1 MPVAGFDRK
10 TMVLLTAALWL
21 GGMALVCPLPAAQ
34 DDSPA
39 VQPDGSQSV
48 PVPADKTDSLFAPD
62 PNFTGGTAY
71 GLGRWELFIRTML
84 ALVFLII
91 LGVGAFYVSKRLL
104 PKLAN
109 RPSKEIRVVETVHLG
124 PRKAV
129 HLIEVGN
136 RRFLIGSTNEN
147 IRKLAEV
154 TAGFPDLPEAD
165 IDLGSERI

>member
-1 MPVAGFDRK
+1 
-10 TMVLLTAALWL
+10 MVLLAAAVWL
-21 GGMALVCPLPAAQ
+21 SGAAVVRPLPAAQ
-34 DDSPA
+34 TTSGT
-39 VQPDGSQSV
+39 VQSDGSQSA
-48 PVPADKTDSLFAPD
+48 PAGQTDSLFAKD
-62 PNFTGGTAY
+62 SDFGGRATY

-84 ALVFLII
+84 AVVFLIV
-91 LGVGAFYVSKRLL
+91 LGAAGFYVSKRLL

-109 RPSKEIRVVETVHLG
+109 RPSKEIRIVETVHLG

-154 TAGFPDLPEAD
+154 TAGFPDLSQHD
-165 IDLGSERI
+165 IDLGSEGI

>member
-1 MPVAGFDRK
+1 
-10 TMVLLTAALWL
+10 MVLLAAAVWL
-21 GGMALVCPLPAAQ
+21 SGVAVVCPLPAAQ
-34 DDSPA
+34 GGSEA
-39 VQPDGSQSV
+39 VQPDGSG
-48 PVPADKTDSLFAPD
+48 PPPATADKTDSLSARDPDFAGED
-62 PNFTGGTAY
+62 SY
-71 GLGRWELFIRTML
+71 GLGRLELFVRTML
-84 ALVFLII
+84 AVVFLVV
-91 LGVGAFYVSKRLL
+91 LGVAAMYVSRKLL

-109 RPSKEIRVVETVHLG
+109 RPSKEIRIVETVHLG

-154 TAGFPDLPEAD
+154 TAGFPDFSEHD